1 MKYLL
6 YLITLLALI
15 SASSCGSENSWPED
29 IEGKKTLLTAK
40 KDSLR
45 TIEKDIAKLVSE
57 IAKLE
62 PNKEKPRE
70 LVTLQKVEKIDFQHF
85 IEIQGSVQSD
95 EYVNASSEVGGR
107 IIDLRVREGQT
118 INKGALVAKLDLEAV
133 QKQIAELE
141 KSMELAVDV
150 YERQKRLWDQN
161 IGSEIQYL
169 QAKNNKERLE
179 KSLET
184 INYQLTKA
192 EVYAPSSGV
201 VEMVNIKAGEMV
213 SPGMPI
219 ITILN
224 TYKVKV
230 VANVPETYIK
240 AIGRGEEVTIK
251 FPALDTEK
259 RARVTRIGN
268 IINPANRT
276 FEVEVEM
283 ANPKG
288 LYKPNLLAIMM
299 VNDNT
304 YKDVPTVP
312 IEMVQQEVS
321 GRSFVYIKS
330 EGADGSFAK
339 KVYVKTGDNYD
350 GKIVITE
357 GLIGGEEILV
367 DGARVVAEN
376 ALIKV
381 Q

>member
-201 VEMVNIKAGEMV
+201 VEMVNIKGGEMV

-268 IINPANRT
+268 TINPANRT

>member
-45 TIEKDIAKLVSE
+45 TIEKDIAKLESE

-268 IINPANRT
+268 TINPANRT

>member
-376 ALIKV
+376 ALIKI

>member
-62 PNKEKPRE
+62 PNKKKPRE

>member
-6 YLITLLALI
+6 YLITLLALV

-45 TIEKDIAKLVSE
+45 TIEKDIAKLESE

-268 IINPANRT
+268 TINPANRT

>member
-62 PNKEKPRE
+62 PNKKKPRE

-376 ALIKV
+376 ALIKI

>member
-62 PNKEKPRE
+62 PNKKKPRE

-276 FEVEVEM
+276 FEVEVEI

-376 ALIKV
+376 ALIKI

>member
-201 VEMVNIKAGEMV
+201 VEMVNIKGGEMV

>member
-62 PNKEKPRE
+62 PNKKKPRE

-201 VEMVNIKAGEMV
+201 VEMVNIKGGEMV

-376 ALIKV
+376 ALIKI

>member
-6 YLITLLALI
+6 YLITLLALV

-268 IINPANRT
+268 TINPANRT

>member
-62 PNKEKPRE
+62 PNKKKPRE

-268 IINPANRT
+268 TINPANRT

-376 ALIKV
+376 ALIKI

>member
-201 VEMVNIKAGEMV
+201 VEMVNIKGGEMV

-268 IINPANRT
+268 TINPANRT

-376 ALIKV
+376 ALIKI

>member
-62 PNKEKPRE
+62 PNKKKPRE

-201 VEMVNIKAGEMV
+201 VEMVNIKGGEMV

-268 IINPANRT
+268 TINPANRT

>member
-1 MKYLL
+1 
-6 YLITLLALI
+6 
-15 SASSCGSENSWPED
+15 
-29 IEGKKTLLTAK
+29 
-40 KDSLR
+40 
-45 TIEKDIAKLVSE
+45 
-57 IAKLE
+57 
-62 PNKEKPRE
+62 
-70 LVTLQKVEKIDFQHF
+70 
-85 IEIQGSVQSD
+85 
-95 EYVNASSEVGGR
+95 
-107 IIDLRVREGQT
+107 
-118 INKGALVAKLDLEAV
+118 LVAKLDLEAV

-376 ALIKV
+376 ALIKI